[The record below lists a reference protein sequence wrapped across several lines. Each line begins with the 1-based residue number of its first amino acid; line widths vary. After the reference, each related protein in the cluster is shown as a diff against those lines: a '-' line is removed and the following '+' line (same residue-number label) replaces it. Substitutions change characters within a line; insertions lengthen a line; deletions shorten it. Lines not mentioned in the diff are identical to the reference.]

1 MQNFCYSRISR
12 LALILTLV
20 SGCATAP
27 LQEMTDARLAVK
39 AARDVRAAQYTP
51 SALAAAEQS
60 LVQAEH
66 NLASGELEQARENAL
81 AAKEYAIKA
90 HDMAVAIDHTRT
102 IWQDVNSLLEKAEE
116 AAQQGDSDNAL
127 QLAEEA
133 YHQAILVLN
142 RVYLKRAHDLL
153 EKIKTQAA
161 QLSPDEIKI
170 LEAAEIAYRNDDG
183 KKANDLINTLL
194 EKLPK
199 N

>member
-1 MQNFCYSRISR
+1 MNCHFRI
-12 LALILTLV
+12 ALILTLV

-51 SALAAAEQS
+51 SALAAAEHS
-60 LVQAEH
+60 LVQAEQ
-66 NLASGELEQARENAL
+66 NLASGKLEQARENAL

-102 IWQDVNSLLEKAEE
+102 VWLDVNVLLEKAEK
-116 AAQQGDSDNAL
+116 AAQQGDNAL

-133 YHQAILVLN
+133 HQQAILVLN
-142 RVYLKRAHDLL
+142 RIYLKRVHDLL
-153 EKIKTQAA
+153 EKIKAQTA
-161 QLSPDEIKI
+161 QLSPDELKM
-170 LEAAEIAYRNDDG
+170 LEAVEIAYRDNDG
-183 KKANDLINTLL
+183 KKANDLLNIFL

-199 N
+199 T